1 MAQQVDLRERLKM
14 RFITVDYCGKQ
25 ETYGNRCVPAGTIA
39 TDVLNIPD
47 SVLEE
52 LLELTDPMM
61 ELVDYLNHNKNPD
74 SRTLARM
81 LTASKNV
88 FGVVKLLRNLPPF
101 SSQDFTWLNGKL
113 KKIFSPEAVTKAYH
127 QRKKETGEIF
137 IPALCLV
144 AQLGFGIRDFQQAL
158 IPLVESLNDED
169 ISRNSIGF
177 AQKFD
182 AFFNADENRQKEW
195 MSFSNVSLEY
205 LSGEK
210 GLVRRMHYA
219 SFPSMFRSNLYEAL
233 AVGNAPKRCPICNRF
248 FLTTNARRQIYCDGY
263 APEEYGIGTC
273 RQVGNQMGRSARELA
288 ENNPVLIRY
297 HQAVNAIDKRVERGT
312 LDKETAVIAKA
323 HARDL
328 KGMAIADPEYANGR
342 YITDMTPDT
351 LIAAVTKK

>member
-1 MAQQVDLRERLKM
+1 MAQAVDLRERLKM

-25 ETYGNRCVPAGTIA
+25 ETYGKRCVPAGTIA
-39 TDVLNIPD
+39 TDILNIPD

-74 SRTLARM
+74 KQTFARM

-88 FGVVKLLRNLPPF
+88 FAVVKLLRNVPPF
-101 SSQDFTWLNGKL
+101 SSQDFEWLDGKL
-113 KKIFSPEAVTKAYH
+113 NTIFSKEAVTKAYRE
-127 QRKKETGEIF
+127 RKKEFGEVF
-137 IPALCLV
+137 IPAMCLV
-144 AQLGFGIRDFQQAL
+144 AQLSFGIRDFRQAL
-158 IPLVESLNDED
+158 IPLVESLDDED
-169 ISRNSIGF
+169 ISRNPIGF

-182 AFFNADENRQKEW
+182 AFFSADENRQKEW
-195 MSFSNVSLEY
+195 MSFSNVSVEY
-205 LSGEK
+205 LAGDN

-263 APEEYGIGTC
+263 APPEYSGITC
-273 RQVGNQMGRSARELA
+273 RQVGNQMGRNARELA
-288 ENNPVLIRY
+288 ENNPILIRY
-297 HQAVNAIDKRVERGT
+297 HQAVNAIEKRVERGT
-312 LDKETAVIAKA
+312 LDKDIAAKA
-323 HARDL
+323 KTRARDL
-328 KGMAIADPEYANGR
+328 KGMAIADPEYANGK
-342 YITDMTPDT
+342 YITDMTPDA

>member
-14 RFITVDYCGKQ
+14 RFITVDYCEKQ
-25 ETYGNRCVPAGTIA
+25 ETYGKRCVPVGTIA

-52 LLELTDPMM
+52 LLEMTEPML

-88 FGVVKLLRNLPPF
+88 FGVVKLLRNVPPF
-101 SSQDFTWLNGKL
+101 SSQDFTWLNGNL
-113 KKIFSPEAVTKAYH
+113 KKVFSPEAVTKAYH

-137 IPALCLV
+137 IPAMCLV
-144 AQLGFGIRDFQQAL
+144 AQLGFGIRDFRQAL
-158 IPLVESLNDED
+158 IPLVESLNDAN
-169 ISRNSIGF
+169 IPRNSIGF

-182 AFFNADENRQKEW
+182 AFFNAGENRQKEW
-195 MSFSNVSLEY
+195 MSFSNVSVEY
-205 LSGEK
+205 LAGEK

-263 APEEYGIGTC
+263 APEEYGSVTC

-288 ENNPVLIRY
+288 ENNPILIRY
-297 HQAVNAIDKRVERGT
+297 HQAVNAIEKRVERGT

-328 KGMAIADPEYANGR
+328 KGIAIADPEYAYGG
-342 YITDMTPDT
+342 YITDMTPDA
-351 LIAAVTKK
+351 LIAAVMKK

>member
-1 MAQQVDLRERLKM
+1 MAQTVDLRERLKM

-25 ETYGNRCVPAGTIA
+25 ETYGKRCVPTGTIA
-39 TDVLNIPD
+39 TDILNIPD

-52 LLELTDPMM
+52 LLELTEPMM

-81 LTASKNV
+81 LKASKNV
-88 FGVVKLLRNLPPF
+88 FTVVKLLRNVQPF
-101 SSQDFTWLNGKL
+101 SSQDFEWLDKNL
-113 KKIFSPEAVTKAYH
+113 KKIFSKEVVTKAYRE
-127 QRKKETGEIF
+127 RKKEFGEVF
-137 IPALCLV
+137 IPAMCMV
-144 AQLGFGIRDFQQAL
+144 AQLGFGIRDFRQAL

-169 ISRNSIGF
+169 ISRNAIGF

-182 AFFNADENRQKEW
+182 AFFNADKNRQKEW
-195 MSFSNVSLEY
+195 MSFSNVSVEY
-205 LSGEK
+205 LAGDN

-263 APEEYGIGTC
+263 APEEYGGITC

-288 ENNPVLIRY
+288 DNNPVLVRY
-297 HQAVNAIDKRVERGT
+297 HQAMNAIDKRVERGT
-312 LDKETAVIAKA
+312 LDKKIAVLTKA
-323 HARDL
+323 HARNL
-328 KGMAIADPEYANGR
+328 KSSAIADLEYANGK
-342 YITDMTPDT
+342 YIVDMTPDA
-351 LIAAVTKK
+351 LIAAVT